1 MDVDREADGHGQLLA
16 TSKAYLKM
24 SYSTFGYGG
33 AYASSG
39 AQVGL
44 SSSPISYYTATAPQC
59 PIFTLSLINPRV
71 PTWAVIKVRAGD
83 GV

>member
-44 SSSPISYYTATAPQC
+44 SSSPISHYTASC

-71 PTWAVIKVRAGD
+71 PTWAVIKVRADD